1 MARWVLPSQLSVFQ
15 ITEGLSSSCP
25 HLTAPKPL
33 AKITRANSVPQR
45 GLLVLLRGLVPL
57 AFPLEL
63 PKLMGREAAENGL
76 LNKNLWGDHR

>member
-25 HLTAPKPL
+25 HLTPAKPL
-33 AKITRANSVPQR
+33 AKITCANSVPPR
-45 GLLVLLRGLVPL
+45 GLLVLPGGLLPL

-63 PKLMGREAAENGL
+63 PKLMGREALRMAY
-76 LNKNLWGDHR
+76 